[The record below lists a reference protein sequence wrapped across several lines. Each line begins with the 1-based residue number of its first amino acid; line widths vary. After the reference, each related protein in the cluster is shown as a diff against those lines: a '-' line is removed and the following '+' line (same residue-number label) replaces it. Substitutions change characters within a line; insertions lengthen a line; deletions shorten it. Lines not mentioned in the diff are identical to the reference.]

1 MMRRSPL
8 MCAIGATLLGSVA
21 LIAQSQTQTPATP
34 AAATAPSAPA
44 NVPSIAK
51 SLGLVVYPA
60 KGQTPGQQSVDEQ
73 ECYTWSKSQTGIDP
87 QAPAPVATTPAE
99 SRPAGGQRVRSAARG
114 AAAGAV
120 VGEVANNDADEG
132 AKVGAAVGVVAGGR
146 QKREDKRAHEQQSQD
161 QAQAAQIEQRETF
174 KKALGTC
181 MQGRGY
187 TTG

>member
-1 MMRRSPL
+1 MMRRPSA
-8 MCAIGATLLGSVA
+8 MRAIGAMLLGSAA
-21 LIAQSQTQTPATP
+21 LLTQARAQ
-34 AAATAPSAPA
+34 APA
-44 NVPSIAK
+44 NPATATTPSTSASVPSIAK

-73 ECYTWSKSQTGIDP
+73 ECYNWSKSQTGIDP
-87 QAPAPVATTPAE
+87 QSPAPVATAAE
-99 SRPAGGQRVRSAARG
+99 EPNPAGGQRVRSAARG
-114 AAAGAV
+114 AAAGAL

-146 QKREDKRAHEQQSQD
+146 QKREARRAQEQQSQD
-161 QAQAAQIEQRETF
+161 QAQAAQNEQRETF